1 MAVLE
6 TLTAIGT
13 FLKGAGAAKQAF
25 DPEGGGGGGGV
36 SSQTQTGN
44 TQLQFTPV
52 GLETLDIPD
61 FDYAFIDQIYQ
72 DEEARQNQQQ
82 MRYGGPL
89 YAAGGMPIGKSFG
102 AIDETYLNIKSS
114 LSKKQD
120 KAIQNIIAQ
129 KRIEDYSV
137 LGRGINMAD
146 KATSLAVRGNTDIV
160 IESPSEKK
168 MYITLGQQ
176 MLDGEKRTKKDAEES
191 IVPGLE
197 SGGGIGDLYDPNI
210 LIEDLEL
217 ELPEP
222 PTPED
227 FIKNAAEIERQ
238 NKIDFAFQTIE
249 DIGLLMNEAAG
260 FKKAFDPEKTGG
272 VKGRGSVIPGAAAGG
287 FRSKPNKLA
296 IEEIGINPFEYRAMK
311 GGGGVLNREMF
322 AQNYMPNGGDI
333 KGPGGPKDDLIPVMA
348 SNGEFMLSKAAVD
361 QAGGGNHSK
370 GIAKLEAFNN
380 LGNRR
385 YG

>member
-1 MAVLE
+1 MIDPWTA
-6 TLTAIGT
+6 LTAIGT
-13 FLKGAGAAKQAF
+13 FLGGAGAAKGAF

-44 TQLQFTPV
+44 AELQFTPV
-52 GLETLDIPD
+52 GLETLDIPE
-61 FDYAFIDQIYQ
+61 FDYAFLDQIYQ
-72 DEEARQNQQQ
+72 DEELKQDQQQ
-82 MRYGGPL
+82 MKYGGPL
-89 YAAGGMPIGKSFG
+89 YASEGMPI
-102 AIDETYLNIKSS
+102 D
-114 LSKKQD
+114 
-120 KAIQNIIAQ
+120 
-129 KRIEDYSV
+129 
-137 LGRGINMAD
+137 
-146 KATSLAVRGNTDIV
+146 
-160 IESPSEKK
+160 
-168 MYITLGQQ
+168 
-176 MLDGEKRTKKDAEES
+176 
-191 IVPGLE
+191 
-197 SGGGIGDLYDPNI
+197 SGGIVD
-210 LIEDLEL
+210 LIEGLEL

-238 NKIDFAFQTIE
+238 NKINFAFQTIE
-249 DIGLLMNEAAG
+249 DIGLLMKEAAG

-272 VKGRGSVIPGAAAGG
+272 SKGRGSVVPGAAAGG

-311 GGGGVLNREMF
+311 GGGKVLDRGMF

-333 KGPGGPKDDLIPVMA
+333 RGPGGPKDDLIPVMA

-370 GIAKLEAFNN
+370 GIARLEAFNN